1 MSIFILMFA
10 NLFELLYLLMTTIC
24 FNYLLY
30 SILNEKTNIKISLI
44 IGTLLLL
51 LIYYFNIGVPG
62 LDETIVKKYL
72 LHFLFINI
80 ISVLLMVIRRK

>member
-1 MSIFILMFA
+1 MFA
-10 NLFELLYLLMTTIC
+10 NLFELLYLLISTIC

-30 SILNEKTNIKISLI
+30 SVINEKTNIKILLI

-62 LDETIVKKYL
+62 LNETIVKKYL
-72 LHFLFINI
+72 LYFLFINI
-80 ISVLLMVIRRK
+80 ISVLLMIIRKK

>member
-1 MSIFILMFA
+1 MFA
-10 NLFELLYLLMTTIC
+10 NLFELLYLLITTIC
-24 FNYLLY
+24 VNYILY
-30 SILNEKTNIKISLI
+30 SVINEKTNIKISLI

-72 LHFLFINI
+72 LYFLFINI
-80 ISVLLMVIRRK
+80 ISVLLMIIRKK

>member
-1 MSIFILMFA
+1 MSIFILMFE
-10 NLFELLYLLMTTIC
+10 NLFELLYLSITTIC

-30 SILNEKTNIKISLI
+30 SVINEKTNIKILLI

-62 LDETIVKKYL
+62 LNETIVKKYL
-72 LHFLFINI
+72 LYFLFINI
-80 ISVLLMVIRRK
+80 ISVLLMIIRKK